1 MPLSPFF
8 QHGSPDEQRLIQS
21 LVDEHLSFHGLD
33 VYYIP
38 RKQIVTDDI
47 LGEVQSSK
55 FNDNYII
62 EAYLNNYEG
71 YAKGSDVMTKF
82 GINLQNEVTLTIS
95 RERFEDF
102 IAPFQFNSTNLNAP
116 RDGDI
121 DFGTRPKEGDLIWF
135 PLGERLFEIKHVEHE
150 SPFFQL
156 GKNYT
161 YELQC
166 ELFQLEDEIIDTNV
180 VGIDERLSE
189 EGYITT
195 VTLAGIGSTAK
206 ASVDTFA
213 LSGAL
218 QKITLN
224 DDGSGYTSVPAVTV
238 AASPAGVSTSLGAVV
253 AITTTKGQLAAID
266 YVAITNPGFAYVEPP
281 AIGFG
286 TPGVGAAATATLT
299 NSGIASIR
307 IQQPGSNYVS
317 PPIVTIQHP
326 QFVDTQYQF
335 TGVATAGTSQIVGLN
350 TMANIAIGHTIN
362 FFSGAGSVTL
372 IGGGI
377 VTSITGVGS
386 TSVVSLGSSFGGA
399 GTANPGTFVGTGVM
413 VGSKAGQVQA
423 TAVATLSGS
432 NMFRIYLTDA
442 GSGYEATPTVS
453 ISAPLSTGIGT
464 YRLNERVVGS
474 DSGTE
479 AYVKSWNSATREL
492 QVSINTGDFLS
503 GEYITGTASSA
514 RYQVFSYNDDLSDHA
529 AGEEYFMND
538 EFETAGDQLLD
549 FTESNPFGIV

>member
-1 MPLSPFF
+1 MPLNPFF
-8 QHGSPDEQRLIQS
+8 QHGSPDEQRLVQQ
-21 LVDEHLSFHGLD
+21 LVDEQIKMFGLD
-33 VYYIP
+33 CYYIP

-82 GINLQNEVTLTIS
+82 GINLQNEITLTIS

-102 IAPFQFNSTNLNAP
+102 IAPFQFNSTNLQGAL
-116 RDGDI
+116 DGDI

-161 YELQC
+161 YELEC
-166 ELFQLEDEIIDTNV
+166 ELYQLQDDLIDTNV
-180 VGIDERLSE
+180 AGIDERLSE

-195 VTLAGIGSTAK
+195 VNLAGIGSTAK

-213 LSGAL
+213 LNGAL

-224 DDGSGYTSVPAVTV
+224 DDGSGYTSAPLVSVSP
-238 AASPAGVSTSLGAVV
+238 SPAGVSTSLGAVV
-253 AITTTKGQLAAID
+253 AITTTKGTLSSVD

-281 AIGFG
+281 TIGFG
-286 TPGVGAAATATLT
+286 TPGVGAAATSTLT

-307 IQQPGSNYVS
+307 ITQPGSNYVS
-317 PPIVTIQHP
+317 PPIISIQHP
-326 QFVDTQYQF
+326 QYVDKQYEF
-335 TGVATAGTSQIVGLN
+335 TGIATAGMMEIVGIN

-362 FFSGAGSVTL
+362 FKNLGAVTL
-372 IGGGI
+372 SGGGI
-377 VTSITGVGS
+377 VTSIGANSVGIGTSIGGTGTV
-386 TSVVSLGSSFGGA
+386 T
-399 GTANPGTFVGTGVM
+399 TTFVGTGAM
-413 VGSKAGQVQA
+413 VGAKAGQIQA

-432 NMFRIYLTDA
+432 SMFRIYLTDA
-442 GSGYEATPTVS
+442 GAGYEATPSIS
-453 ISAPLSTGIGT
+453 ISAPLSVGLGT
-464 YRLNERVVGS
+464 YHINERVVGS
-474 DSGTE
+474 NSGTE
-479 AYVKSWNSATREL
+479 AYVKKWDAANRKLEI
-492 QVSINTGDFLS
+492 SINTGDFWP

-514 RYQVFSYNDDLSDHA
+514 RYQVFSWGDDLSSQA
-529 AGEEYFMND
+529 AGSEFFMND
-538 EFETAGDQLLD
+538 EFESAGDELLD
-549 FTESNPFGIV
+549 FTETNPFGII

>member
-1 MPLSPFF
+1 MPLNPFF
-8 QHGSPDEQRLIQS
+8 QHGSPDEQRLVQQ
-21 LVDEHLSFHGLD
+21 LVDEQIKMFGLD
-33 VYYIP
+33 CYYIP

-82 GINLQNEVTLTIS
+82 GINLQNEITLTIS

-102 IAPFQFNSTNLNAP
+102 IAPFQFNSTNLQGAL
-116 RDGDI
+116 DGDI

-161 YELQC
+161 YELEC
-166 ELFQLEDEIIDTNV
+166 ELYQLQDDLIDTNIA
-180 VGIDERLSE
+180 GIDERLSE

-195 VTLAGIGSTAK
+195 VNLAGIGSTAK

-213 LSGAL
+213 LNGAL

-224 DDGSGYTSVPAVTV
+224 DDGSGYTSAPLVSVSP
-238 AASPAGVSTSLGAVV
+238 SPAGVSTSLGAVV
-253 AITTTKGQLAAID
+253 AITTTKGTLSSVD

-281 AIGFG
+281 TIGFG
-286 TPGVGAAATATLT
+286 TPGVGAAATSTLT

-307 IQQPGSNYVS
+307 ITQPGSNYVS
-317 PPIVTIQHP
+317 PPIISIQHP
-326 QFVDTQYQF
+326 QYVDKQYEF
-335 TGVATAGTSQIVGLN
+335 TGIATAGMMEIVGIN

-362 FFSGAGSVTL
+362 FKSLGAVTL
-372 IGGGI
+372 SGGGI
-377 VTSITGVGS
+377 VTSIGANSVGIG
-386 TSVVSLGSSFGGA
+386 TSIG
-399 GTANPGTFVGTGVM
+399 GTGTVNTTFIGTGAM
-413 VGSKAGQVQA
+413 VGAKAGQVQA

-432 NMFRIYLTDA
+432 SMFRIYLTDA
-442 GSGYEATPTVS
+442 GSGYEATPTIS
-453 ISAPLSTGIGT
+453 ISSPLSTGIGT
-464 YRLNERVVGS
+464 YHLNERVVGS
-474 DSGTE
+474 DSGAE
-479 AYVKSWNSATREL
+479 AFVKSWDSVNRKLE
-492 QVSINTGDFLS
+492 VSINTGDFRS

-514 RYQVFSYNDDLSDHA
+514 RYQVFSYSDDLSTQA
-529 AGEEYFMND
+529 AGDEFFMND
-538 EFETAGDQLLD
+538 EFETEADQLLD
-549 FTESNPFGIV
+549 FTESNPFGDI

>member
-1 MPLSPFF
+1 MPVSPFF
-8 QHGSPDEQRLIQS
+8 QHGSPDEQRLVQS
-21 LVDEHLSFHGLD
+21 LVDEHLSIHGID
-33 VYYIP
+33 CYYIP

-55 FNDNYII
+55 FNDNYLM

-82 GINLQNEVTLTIS
+82 GINLQNEITLTIS

-102 IAPFQFNSTNLNAP
+102 IAPFQFNSTNLQGP
-116 RDGDI
+116 RDGDL

-150 SPFFQL
+150 MPFFQL

-180 VGIDERLSE
+180 AGIDERMSE

-224 DDGSGYTSVPAVTV
+224 DDGSGYTTVPNITV
-238 AASPAGVSTSLGAVV
+238 EASPAGVSTSLGQVV
-253 AITTTKGQLAAID
+253 GFTTVKGQLAAID

-286 TPGVGAAATATLT
+286 TPGVGAAATSTLT

-307 IQQPGSNYVS
+307 ITQPGFNYVS
-317 PPIVTIQHP
+317 PPIVSIQHP
-326 QFVDTQYQF
+326 QYVDKQYQF

-350 TMANIAIGHTIN
+350 TLANIAIGHTIN
-362 FFSGAGSVTL
+362 FFSGAGTVTL

-386 TSVVSLGSSFGGA
+386 TSVVSLGSSFGGT
-399 GTANPGTFVGTGVM
+399 GTSSPGTFVGTGAM
-413 VGSKAGQVQA
+413 VGAKAGQTQA
-423 TAVATLSGS
+423 TAVATLS
-432 NMFRIYLTDA
+432 NDAMFRIYLTDA
-442 GSGYEATPTVS
+442 GTGYEATPTVS

-464 YRLNERVVGS
+464 YHLNERVVGS
-474 DSGTE
+474 TSGAE
-479 AYVKSWNSATREL
+479 AYVKSWNATTRQLE
-492 QVSINTGDFLS
+492 VSINTGDFYS

-514 RYQVFSYNDDLSDHA
+514 RYQVFSYNDDLSSQAQGD
-529 AGEEYFMND
+529 EFFMND
-538 EFETAGDQLLD
+538 EFETQADALLD

>member
-1 MPLSPFF
+1 MPVSPFF
-8 QHGSPDEQRLIQS
+8 QHGSPDEQRLVQS
-21 LVDEHLSFHGLD
+21 LVDEHLSIHGID

-55 FNDNYII
+55 FNDNYIL

-82 GINLQNEVTLTIS
+82 GINLENEITLTIS

-102 IAPFQFNSTNLNAP
+102 IAPFQFNSTNLQGA

-135 PLGERLFEIKHVEHE
+135 PLGERLFEIKHIEFE

-166 ELFQLEDEIIDTNV
+166 ELFQLQDEIIDTNV
-180 VGIDERLSE
+180 VGIDERLQE

-195 VTLAGIGSTAK
+195 INLAGIGSTAK

-213 LSGAL
+213 LAGAL

-224 DDGSGYTSVPAVTV
+224 DDGSGYTSVPNITV
-238 AASPAGVSTSLGAVV
+238 APSPAGVSTSLGQVV
-253 AITTTKGQLAAID
+253 GFTTVKGNLAAID

-286 TPGVGAAATATLT
+286 TPGVGAAATSTLT

-307 IQQPGSNYVS
+307 ITQPGSNYVS

-326 QFVDTQYQF
+326 QYVDKQYEF
-335 TGVATAGTSQIVGLN
+335 TGIATAGMMEIVGIN

-362 FFSGAGSVTL
+362 FKDLGAVTL
-372 IGGGI
+372 SGGGI
-377 VTSITGVGS
+377 VTSI
-386 TSVVSLGSSFGGA
+386 GSSSIGI
-399 GTANPGTFVGTGVM
+399 GTSIGGTGTVNTTFIGTGAM
-413 VGSKAGQVQA
+413 VGAKPGQIQA
-423 TAVATLSGS
+423 TAVATLEGS
-432 NMFRIYLTDA
+432 SMFRIYLTDA
-442 GSGYEATPTVS
+442 GVGYEATPTIS
-453 ISAPLSTGIGT
+453 ISAPLAVGLGT
-464 YRLNERVVGS
+464 YHLNERVVGS
-474 DSGTE
+474 DSGAE
-479 AYVKSWNSATREL
+479 AFVKKWDAANRKLE
-492 QVSINTGDFLS
+492 VSINTGDFRA
-503 GEYITGTASSA
+503 GEFITGTASSA
-514 RYQVFSYNDDLSDHA
+514 RYQIFSWGDDLSSQA
-529 AGEEYFMND
+529 AGSEYFMND
-538 EFETAGDQLLD
+538 EFETAADELLD
-549 FTESNPFGIV
+549 FTETNPFGIL

>member
-1 MPLSPFF
+1 MPVSPFF
-8 QHGSPDEQRLIQS
+8 QHGSPDEQRLVQS
-21 LVDEHLSFHGLD
+21 LVDEHLSIHGID

-55 FNDNYII
+55 FNDNYLM

-82 GINLQNEVTLTIS
+82 GINLQNEITLTIS
-95 RERFEDF
+95 RERYEDF
-102 IAPFQFNSTNLNAP
+102 IAPFQFNSTNLQGP
-116 RDGDI
+116 LDGDL

-150 SPFFQL
+150 MPFFQL

-166 ELFQLEDEIIDTNV
+166 ELFQLEDEIIDTNIAA
-180 VGIDERLSE
+180 IDSRLSE

-213 LSGAL
+213 LVGAM
-218 QKITLN
+218 QKVTLN
-224 DDGSGYTSVPAVTV
+224 DDGSGYTSVPAMTV
-238 AASPAGVSTSLGAVV
+238 EASPAGVSTSLGAVV
-253 AITTTKGQLAAID
+253 AITTTKGNLAAID
-266 YVAITNPGFAYVEPP
+266 YVAITNPGFAYTEPP

-286 TPGVGAAATATLT
+286 TPGVGAAATSTLT

-307 IQQPGSNYVS
+307 IQQPGNNYVS
-317 PPIVTIQHP
+317 PPIITIQHP
-326 QFVDTQYQF
+326 QYVDKQYEF
-335 TGVATAGTSQIVGLN
+335 TGIATAGQMEIVGIN

-362 FFSGAGSVTL
+362 FKSLGAVTL
-372 IGGGI
+372 AGGGI
-377 VTSITGVGS
+377 VTSIGTSSVGIG
-386 TSVVSLGSSFGGA
+386 TSIG
-399 GTANPGTFVGTGVM
+399 GTGTVNTTFIGTGAM
-413 VGSKAGQVQA
+413 VGAKAGQVQA
-423 TAVATLSGS
+423 TAVATLDGS
-432 NMFRIYLTDA
+432 SMFRIYLTDA
-442 GSGYEATPTVS
+442 GVGYEATPTVS
-453 ISAPLSTGIGT
+453 ISAPLSVGLGT
-464 YRLNERVVGS
+464 YHINERVVGS

-479 AYVKSWNSATREL
+479 AYVKSWNATTRQLE
-492 QVSINTGDFLS
+492 VSINTGDFRS

-514 RYQVFSYNDDLSDHA
+514 RYQVFSYNDDLSDQA

-538 EFETAGDQLLD
+538 EFEAAGDQLLD

>member
-1 MPLSPFF
+1 MPLNPFF
-8 QHGSPDEQRLIQS
+8 QHGSPDEQRLVQQ
-21 LVDEHLSFHGLD
+21 LVDEQIGMFGLD
-33 VYYIP
+33 CYYIP

-82 GINLQNEVTLTIS
+82 GINLQNEITLTIS

-102 IAPFQFNSTNLNAP
+102 IAPFQFNSTNLQGAL
-116 RDGDI
+116 DGDI
-121 DFGTRPKEGDLIWF
+121 DFGTRPKEGDLIFF
-135 PLGERLFEIKHVEHE
+135 PLGERLFEIKQVEHE

-166 ELFQLEDEIIDTNV
+166 ELFQLQDEIIDTNV
-180 VGIDERLSE
+180 AAIDTRLSE

-195 VTLAGIGSTAK
+195 VSLAGIGSTAK

-213 LSGAL
+213 LNGSI

-224 DDGSGYTSVPAVTV
+224 DDGSGYTTPPSVIVQ
-238 AASPAGVSTSLGAVV
+238 ASPAGVSTSLGQCV
-253 AITTTKGQLAAID
+253 AITTSKGNLNSID
-266 YVAITNPGFAYVEPP
+266 FVALTNPGFAYVEPP
-281 AIGFG
+281 IIGFG
-286 TPGVGAAATATLT
+286 TPGVGAAATSTLT
-299 NSGIASIR
+299 NSGISSIR
-307 IQQPGSNYVS
+307 ITQPGVNYVT
-317 PPIVTIQHP
+317 PPIITIQHP
-326 QFVDTQYQF
+326 QFVDKQYEF
-335 TGVATAGTSQIVGLN
+335 TGVATAGTMQISGIN

-362 FFSGAGSVTL
+362 FKSLGAVTL
-372 IGGGI
+372 SGGGI
-377 VTSITGVGS
+377 VTSIGTNSIGIG
-386 TSVVSLGSSFGGA
+386 TSIG
-399 GTANPGTFVGTGVM
+399 GTGTVNTTFIGTGAM
-413 VGSKAGQVQA
+413 VGAKAGQIQA

-432 NMFRIYLTDA
+432 SMFRIYLTDA
-442 GSGYEATPTVS
+442 GSGYENTPTIS

-464 YRLNERVVGS
+464 YHLNERVVGS

-479 AYVKSWNSATREL
+479 AYVKSWDSVNRKLE
-492 QVSINTGDFLS
+492 VSINTGDFRS

-514 RYQVFSYNDDLSDHA
+514 RYQVFSYSDDLSTQASGD
-529 AGEEYFMND
+529 EFFMND
-538 EFETAGDQLLD
+538 EFEAAADELLD
-549 FTESNPFGIV
+549 FTEKNPFGDV

>member
-1 MPLSPFF
+1 MPVSPFF
-8 QHGSPDEQRLIQS
+8 QHGSPDEQRLVQS
-21 LVDEHLSFHGLD
+21 LVDEHLSIHGID

-55 FNDNYII
+55 FNDNYLM

-82 GINLQNEVTLTIS
+82 GINLQNEITLTIS

-102 IAPFQFNSTNLNAP
+102 IAPFQFNSTNLTGP

-135 PLGERLFEIKHVEHE
+135 PLGERLFEIKQVEHE

-166 ELFQLEDEIIDTNV
+166 ELYQLQDDIIDTNV
-180 VGIDERLSE
+180 VGIDERMSE

-224 DDGSGYTSVPAVTV
+224 DDGSGYTSVPNITV
-238 AASPAGVSTSLGAVV
+238 EASPAGVSTSLGQVV
-253 AITTTKGQLAAID
+253 GFTTTKGQLAAID

-326 QFVDTQYQF
+326 QYVDKQYEF
-335 TGVATAGTSQIVGLN
+335 TGIATAGMMEIVGIN

-362 FFSGAGSVTL
+362 FKNLGAVTL
-372 IGGGI
+372 SGGGI
-377 VTSITGVGS
+377 VTSI
-386 TSVVSLGSSFGGA
+386 GSSSVGIGTSIGGT
-399 GTANPGTFVGTGVM
+399 GTVNTTFVGTGAM
-413 VGSKAGQVQA
+413 VGAKAGQVQA
-423 TAVATLSGS
+423 TAVATLDGS
-432 NMFRIYLTDA
+432 SMFRIYLTDA
-442 GSGYEATPTVS
+442 GTGYEATPTVS
-453 ISAPLSTGIGT
+453 ISAPLSVGLGT
-464 YRLNERVVGS
+464 YHLNERVVGS
-474 DSGTE
+474 DSGAE
-479 AYVKSWNSATREL
+479 AYVKSWNATTRQLE
-492 QVSINTGDFLS
+492 VSINTGDFRA

-514 RYQVFSYNDDLSDHA
+514 RYQVFSYSDDLSDQA
-529 AGEEYFMND
+529 AGDEFFMND
-538 EFETAGDQLLD
+538 EFETEADALLD
-549 FTESNPFGIV
+549 FTESNPFGII

>member
-8 QHGSPDEQRLIQS
+8 QHGSPDEQRLVQS
-21 LVDEHLSFHGLD
+21 LVDEMLSIHGID

-55 FNDNYII
+55 FNDNYIM

-82 GINLQNEVTLTIS
+82 GINLQNEITLTIS

-102 IAPFQFNSTNLNAP
+102 IAPFQFNSTNLVGA

-135 PLGERLFEIKHVEHE
+135 PLGERLFEIKQVEHE
-150 SPFFQL
+150 QPFFQL

-166 ELFQLEDEIIDTNV
+166 ELFQLQDEIIDTNV
-180 VGIDERLSE
+180 AGIDERLSE

-195 VTLAGIGSTAK
+195 VSLAGIGSTAQ

-224 DDGSGYTSVPAVTV
+224 DDGSGYTTVPNITV
-238 AASPAGVSTSLGAVV
+238 SPSPAGVSTSLGQVV
-253 AITTTKGQLAAID
+253 GFTTTSGNLASID

-281 AIGFG
+281 TIGFG
-286 TPGVGAAATATLT
+286 TPGVGAAATSSLT
-299 NSGIASIR
+299 NSGICSIR

-326 QFVDTQYQF
+326 QYVDKQYQF
-335 TGVATAGTSQIVGLN
+335 TGIATAGYSEIVGIN
-350 TMANIAIGHTIN
+350 TMTNIAIGHTIN
-362 FFSGAGSVTL
+362 FVSGAGQVTL

-377 VTSITGVGS
+377 VTSIGNNSIGI
-386 TSVVSLGSSFGGA
+386 GASFGGS
-399 GTANPGTFVGTGVM
+399 GTANPGTFVGTGAM
-413 VGSKAGQVQA
+413 VGAKAGQVQA

-432 NMFRIYLTDA
+432 SMFRIYLTDA
-442 GSGYEATPTVS
+442 GEGYEATPTVS

-464 YRLNERVVGS
+464 YHINERVVGS
-474 DSGTE
+474 TSGAE
-479 AYVKSWNSATREL
+479 AFVKSWNATTRQLE
-492 QVSINTGDFLS
+492 VSINTGDFYS

-514 RYQVFSYNDDLSDHA
+514 RYQVFSYNDDLSSQA
-529 AGEEYFMND
+529 AGDEYFMND
-538 EFETAGDQLLD
+538 EFETEADQLLD
-549 FTESNPFGIV
+549 FTESNPFGDV

>member
-1 MPLSPFF
+1 MPLNPFF
-8 QHGSPDEQRLIQS
+8 QHGSPDEQRLVQQ
-21 LVDEHLSFHGLD
+21 LVDEQIGMFGLD
-33 VYYIP
+33 CYYIP

-82 GINLQNEVTLTIS
+82 GINLQNEITLTIS

-102 IAPFQFNSTNLNAP
+102 IAPFQFNSTNLQGP
-116 RDGDI
+116 LDGDI
-121 DFGTRPKEGDLIWF
+121 DFGTRPKEGDLIFF
-135 PLGERLFEIKHVEHE
+135 PLGERLFEIKQVEHE

-166 ELFQLEDEIIDTNV
+166 ELFQLQDEIIDTNV
-180 VGIDERLSE
+180 AAIDTRLSE

-195 VTLAGIGSTAK
+195 VSLAGIGSTAK

-213 LSGAL
+213 LNGSI

-224 DDGSGYTSVPAVTV
+224 DDGSGYTTPPSVIVQ
-238 AASPAGVSTSLGAVV
+238 ASPAGVSTSLGQCV
-253 AITTTKGQLAAID
+253 AITTSKGNLNAID
-266 YVAITNPGFAYVEPP
+266 FVALTNPGFAYVEPP
-281 AIGFG
+281 IIGFG
-286 TPGVGAAATATLT
+286 TPGVGAAATSTLT
-299 NSGIASIR
+299 NSGISSIR
-307 IQQPGSNYVS
+307 ITQPGVNYVS
-317 PPIVTIQHP
+317 PPIITIQHP
-326 QFVDTQYQF
+326 QFVDKQYEF
-335 TGVATAGTSQIVGLN
+335 TGVATAGTMQISGIN

-362 FFSGAGSVTL
+362 FKSLGAVTL
-372 IGGGI
+372 SGGGI
-377 VTSITGVGS
+377 VTSIGTNSVGIG
-386 TSVVSLGSSFGGA
+386 TSIA
-399 GTANPGTFVGTGVM
+399 GTGTVNTTFIGTGAM
-413 VGSKAGQVQA
+413 VGAKAGQIQA

-442 GSGYEATPTVS
+442 GVGYENTPTIS

-464 YRLNERVVGS
+464 YHLNERVVGS

-479 AYVKSWNSATREL
+479 AYVKSWDSVNRKLE
-492 QVSINTGDFLS
+492 VSINTGDFRS

-514 RYQVFSYNDDLSDHA
+514 RYQVFSYSDDLSTQASGD
-529 AGEEYFMND
+529 EFFMND
-538 EFETAGDQLLD
+538 EFEAAADELLD
-549 FTESNPFGIV
+549 FTEKNPFGDV

>member
-1 MPLSPFF
+1 MPVSPFF
-8 QHGSPDEQRLIQS
+8 QHGSPDEQRLVQS
-21 LVDEHLSFHGLD
+21 LVDEHLSIHGID

-55 FNDNYII
+55 FNDNYLM

-82 GINLQNEVTLTIS
+82 GINLQNEITLTIS
-95 RERFEDF
+95 RERYEDF
-102 IAPFQFNSTNLNAP
+102 IAPFQFNSTNLQGP
-116 RDGDI
+116 LDGDL

-150 SPFFQL
+150 MPFFQL

-166 ELFQLEDEIIDTNV
+166 ELFQLEDEIIDTNIAA
-180 VGIDERLSE
+180 IDSRLSE

-213 LSGAL
+213 LAGAM
-218 QKITLN
+218 QKVTLN
-224 DDGSGYTSVPAVTV
+224 DDGSGYTSVPAMTV
-238 AASPAGVSTSLGAVV
+238 EASPAGVSTSLGAVV
-253 AITTTKGQLAAID
+253 AITTTKGNLAAID
-266 YVAITNPGFAYVEPP
+266 YVAITNPGFAYTEPP

-286 TPGVGAAATATLT
+286 TPGVGAAATSTLT

-307 IQQPGSNYVS
+307 IQQPGNNYVS
-317 PPIVTIQHP
+317 PPIITIQHP
-326 QFVDTQYQF
+326 QYVDKQYEF
-335 TGVATAGTSQIVGLN
+335 TGIATAGQMEIVGIN

-362 FFSGAGSVTL
+362 FKSLGAVTL
-372 IGGGI
+372 AGGGI
-377 VTSITGVGS
+377 VTSIGTSSVGIG
-386 TSVVSLGSSFGGA
+386 TSIG
-399 GTANPGTFVGTGVM
+399 GTGTVNTTFIGTGAM
-413 VGSKAGQVQA
+413 VGAKAGQVQA
-423 TAVATLSGS
+423 TAVATLDGS
-432 NMFRIYLTDA
+432 SMFRIYLTDA
-442 GSGYEATPTVS
+442 GVGYEATPTVS
-453 ISAPLSTGIGT
+453 ISAPLSVGLGT
-464 YRLNERVVGS
+464 YHINERVVGS

-479 AYVKSWNSATREL
+479 AYVKSWNATTRQLE
-492 QVSINTGDFLS
+492 VSINTGDFRS

-514 RYQVFSYNDDLSDHA
+514 RYQVFSYNDDLSDQA

-538 EFETAGDQLLD
+538 EFEAAGDQLLD

>member
-1 MPLSPFF
+1 MPVSPFF
-8 QHGSPDEQRLIQS
+8 QHGSPDEQRLVQS
-21 LVDEHLSFHGLD
+21 LVDELLSMHGID

-55 FNDNYII
+55 FNDNYLM

-82 GINLQNEVTLTIS
+82 GINLQNEITLTIS
-95 RERFEDF
+95 RERYEDF
-102 IAPFQFNSTNLNAP
+102 IAPFQFNSTNLTGP

-150 SPFFQL
+150 QPFFQL

-166 ELFQLEDEIIDTNV
+166 ELYQLQDDIIDTNV
-180 VGIDERLSE
+180 AGIDERMSE

-224 DDGSGYTSVPAVTV
+224 DDGSGYTSVPNISVE
-238 AASPAGVSTSLGAVV
+238 ASPAGVSTSLGQVV
-253 AITTTKGQLAAID
+253 GFTTIKGQLAAID

-307 IQQPGSNYVS
+307 ITQPGNNYVS

-326 QFVDTQYQF
+326 QYVDKQYEF
-335 TGVATAGTSQIVGLN
+335 TGIATAGMMEIVGIN
-350 TMANIAIGHTIN
+350 TMVNIAIGHTIN
-362 FFSGAGSVTL
+362 FKNLGAVTL
-372 IGGGI
+372 SGGGI
-377 VTSITGVGS
+377 VTSIGANSVGIGTSIGGTGTV
-386 TSVVSLGSSFGGA
+386 T
-399 GTANPGTFVGTGVM
+399 TTFVGTGAM
-413 VGSKAGQVQA
+413 VGAKAGQTQA

-442 GSGYEATPTVS
+442 GTGYEATPTVS
-453 ISAPLSTGIGT
+453 ISAPLSVGLGT
-464 YRLNERVVGS
+464 YHLNERVVGS
-474 DSGTE
+474 DSGAE
-479 AYVKSWNSATREL
+479 AYVKSWNATTRQLE
-492 QVSINTGDFLS
+492 VSINTGDFRA

-514 RYQVFSYNDDLSDHA
+514 RYQVFSYSDDLSDQA
-529 AGEEYFMND
+529 AGDEFFMND
-538 EFETAGDQLLD
+538 EFETEADALLD
-549 FTESNPFGIV
+549 FTESNPFGII

>member
-1 MPLSPFF
+1 MPLNPFF
-8 QHGSPDEQRLIQS
+8 QHGSPDEQRLVQQ
-21 LVDEHLSFHGLD
+21 LVDEQIKMFGLD
-33 VYYIP
+33 CYYIP
-38 RKQIVTDDI
+38 RKQIATDDI

-82 GINLQNEVTLTIS
+82 GINLQNEITLTIS

-102 IAPFQFNSTNLNAP
+102 IAPFQFNSTNLQGAL
-116 RDGDI
+116 DGDI

-161 YELQC
+161 YELEC
-166 ELFQLEDEIIDTNV
+166 ELYQLQDDIIDTNV
-180 VGIDERLSE
+180 AGIDERLSE

-195 VTLAGIGSTAK
+195 VNLAGIGSTAK

-213 LSGAL
+213 LNGAL

-224 DDGSGYTSVPAVTV
+224 DDGSGYTSAPLVSVSP
-238 AASPAGVSTSLGAVV
+238 SPAGVSTSLGAVV
-253 AITTTKGQLAAID
+253 AITTTKGTLASVD

-281 AIGFG
+281 TIGFG
-286 TPGVGAAATATLT
+286 TPGVGAAATSTLT

-307 IQQPGSNYVS
+307 ITQPGYNYVS
-317 PPIVTIQHP
+317 PPIITIQHP
-326 QFVDTQYQF
+326 QYVDKQYEF
-335 TGVATAGTSQIVGLN
+335 TGIATAGMMEIVGIN

-362 FFSGAGSVTL
+362 FKSLGAVTL
-372 IGGGI
+372 SGGGI
-377 VTSITGVGS
+377 VTSI
-386 TSVVSLGSSFGGA
+386 GSSSIGI
-399 GTANPGTFVGTGVM
+399 GTSIGGTGTVNTTFIGTGAM
-413 VGSKAGQVQA
+413 VGAKAGQIQA

-442 GSGYEATPTVS
+442 GAGYEATPSIS
-453 ISAPLSTGIGT
+453 ISAPLSVGLGT
-464 YRLNERVVGS
+464 YHINERVVGS
-474 DSGTE
+474 NSGTE
-479 AYVKSWNSATREL
+479 AYVKKWDAANRKLEI
-492 QVSINTGDFLS
+492 SINTGDFWP

-514 RYQVFSYNDDLSDHA
+514 RYQVFSWGDDLSSQA
-529 AGEEYFMND
+529 AGSEFFMND
-538 EFETAGDQLLD
+538 EFESAGDELLD
-549 FTESNPFGIV
+549 FTETNPFGII

>member
-1 MPLSPFF
+1 MPVSPFF
-8 QHGSPDEQRLIQS
+8 QHGSPDEQRLVQS
-21 LVDEHLSFHGLD
+21 LVDEHLSIHGID

-38 RKQIVTDDI
+38 RKQIVTDDV

-55 FNDNYII
+55 FNDNYLI

-71 YAKGSDVMTKF
+71 YAKGSDVMSKF
-82 GINLQNEVTLTIS
+82 GINLQNEITLTIS
-95 RERFEDF
+95 RERYEDF
-102 IAPFQFNSTNLNAP
+102 IAPFQFNSTNLSGA

-135 PLGERLFEIKHVEHE
+135 PLGERLFEIKQVEHE

-166 ELFQLEDEIIDTNV
+166 ELYQIQDDIIDTNV
-180 VGIDERLSE
+180 AGIDERLSE

-195 VTLAGIGSTAK
+195 VSLAGIGSTAQ

-224 DDGSGYTSVPAVTV
+224 DDGSGYTSVPSISVSP
-238 AASPAGVSTSLGAVV
+238 SPAGVSTSLGQVV
-253 AITTTKGQLAAID
+253 GFTTTKGNLASID

-281 AIGFG
+281 TIGFG
-286 TPGVGAAATATLT
+286 TPGVGAAATSTLT

-307 IQQPGSNYVS
+307 ITQPGYNYVS

-326 QFVDTQYQF
+326 QYVDKQYQF
-335 TGVATAGTSQIVGLN
+335 TGIATAGYSEIVGIN
-350 TMANIAIGHTIN
+350 TMTNIAIGHTIN
-362 FFSGAGSVTL
+362 FVSGAGQVTL
-372 IGGGI
+372 IGGAKVISIGTSSVGI
-377 VTSITGVGS
+377 GT
-386 TSVVSLGSSFGGA
+386 SFGGS
-399 GTANPGTFVGTGVM
+399 GTANPGTFTGEGVM
-413 VGSKAGQVQA
+413 VGAKAGQTQA
-423 TAVATLSGS
+423 TAVATLSASG
-432 NMFRIYLTDA
+432 MYRIYLTDA
-442 GSGYEATPTVS
+442 GTGYEATPKVS

-464 YRLNERVVGS
+464 YHINERVVGS

-479 AYVKSWNSATREL
+479 AYVKSWNATTRSLE
-492 QVSINTGDFLS
+492 VSINTGDFRS

-514 RYQVFSYNDDLSDHA
+514 RYQVFSYSDDLSTHA
-529 AGEEYFMND
+529 QGDEFFMND
-538 EFETAGDQLLD
+538 EFETEADQLLD

>member
-1 MPLSPFF
+1 MPLNPFF
-8 QHGSPDEQRLIQS
+8 QHGSPDEQRLVQQ
-21 LVDEHLSFHGLD
+21 LVDEQIGMFGLD
-33 VYYIP
+33 CYYIP

-82 GINLQNEVTLTIS
+82 GINLQNEITLTIS

-102 IAPFQFNSTNLNAP
+102 IAPFQFNSTNLQGP
-116 RDGDI
+116 LDGDI
-121 DFGTRPKEGDLIWF
+121 DFGTRPKEGDLIFF
-135 PLGERLFEIKHVEHE
+135 PLGERLFEIKQVEHE

-166 ELFQLEDEIIDTNV
+166 ELFQLQDEIIDTNV
-180 VGIDERLSE
+180 AAIDTRLSE

-195 VTLAGIGSTAK
+195 VSLAGIGSTAK

-213 LSGAL
+213 LNGSI

-224 DDGSGYTSVPAVTV
+224 DDGSGYTTPPSVIVQ
-238 AASPAGVSTSLGAVV
+238 ASPAGVSTSLGQCV
-253 AITTTKGQLAAID
+253 AITTSKGNLNAID
-266 YVAITNPGFAYVEPP
+266 FVALTNPGFAYVEPP
-281 AIGFG
+281 IIGFG
-286 TPGVGAAATATLT
+286 TPGVGAAATSTLT
-299 NSGIASIR
+299 NSGISSIR
-307 IQQPGSNYVS
+307 ITQPGVNYVS
-317 PPIVTIQHP
+317 PPIITIQHP
-326 QFVDTQYQF
+326 QFVDKQYEF
-335 TGVATAGTSQIVGLN
+335 TGVATAGTMQISGIN

-362 FFSGAGSVTL
+362 FKSLGAVTL
-372 IGGGI
+372 SGGGI
-377 VTSITGVGS
+377 VTSIGTNSVGIG
-386 TSVVSLGSSFGGA
+386 TSIA
-399 GTANPGTFVGTGVM
+399 GTGTVNTTFIGTGAM
-413 VGSKAGQVQA
+413 VGAKAGQIQA

-442 GSGYEATPTVS
+442 GVGYENTPTIS

-464 YRLNERVVGS
+464 YHLNERVVGS

-479 AYVKSWNSATREL
+479 AYVKSWDSVNRKLE
-492 QVSINTGDFLS
+492 VSINTGDFRS

-514 RYQVFSYNDDLSDHA
+514 RYQVFSYSDDLSTQASGD
-529 AGEEYFMND
+529 EFFMND
-538 EFETAGDQLLD
+538 EFESAADELLD
-549 FTESNPFGIV
+549 FTEKNPFGDV

>member
-21 LVDEHLSFHGLD
+21 LVDEQIGMFGLD
-33 VYYIP
+33 CYYIP

-71 YAKGSDVMTKF
+71 YAKGSDIMTKF
-82 GINLQNEVTLTIS
+82 GINLQNEITLTIS

-102 IAPFQFNSTNLNAP
+102 IAPFQFNSTNLNAA

-135 PLGERLFEIKHVEHE
+135 PLGERLFEIKQVEHE
-150 SPFFQL
+150 QPFFQL

-166 ELFQLEDEIIDTNV
+166 ELFQLQDEIIDTNV

-195 VTLAGIGSTAK
+195 VSLAGIGSTAQ

-218 QKITLN
+218 RKITLN
-224 DDGSGYTSVPAVTV
+224 DDGSGYTTVPSVSVSP
-238 AASPAGVSTSLGAVV
+238 SPAGVSTSLGQVV
-253 AITTTKGQLAAID
+253 GFTTTSGNLASID

-281 AIGFG
+281 TIGFG
-286 TPGVGAAATATLT
+286 TPGVGAAATSTLT

-307 IQQPGSNYVS
+307 ITQPGFNYVA

-326 QFVDTQYQF
+326 QYVDKQYQF
-335 TGVATAGTSQIVGLN
+335 TGIATAGMMEIVGIN

-362 FFSGAGSVTL
+362 FKTFGAVTL
-372 IGGGI
+372 IGGAK
-377 VTSITGVGS
+377 VTSIGTSSVGIG
-386 TSVVSLGSSFGGA
+386 TSLGGT
-399 GTANPGTFVGTGVM
+399 GTASGVTFVGTGAM
-413 VGSKAGQVQA
+413 VGAKAGQVQA
-423 TAVATLSGS
+423 TAVATLSS
-432 NMFRIYLTDA
+432 DAMFRIYLTDA
-442 GSGYEATPTVS
+442 GVGYEATPTVS
-453 ISAPLSTGIGT
+453 ISAPLSVGLGT
-464 YRLNERVVGS
+464 YHLNERVVGS
-474 DSGTE
+474 LSGVE
-479 AYVKSWNSATREL
+479 AYVKKWDAANRKLE
-492 QVSINTGDFLS
+492 VSINTGEFYS

-514 RYQVFSYNDDLSDHA
+514 RYQVFSYSDDISTEAVGD
-529 AGEEYFMND
+529 EFFMND
-538 EFETAGDQLLD
+538 EFETAGDALLD
-549 FTESNPFGIV
+549 FTENNPFGIV

>member
-1 MPLSPFF
+1 MTPVSPFF
-8 QHGSPDEQRLIQS
+8 QHGSPDEQRLVQS
-21 LVDEHLSFHGLD
+21 LVDEHLQMFGMD

-38 RKQIVTDDI
+38 RKQIVTDDV

-55 FNDNYII
+55 FNDNYLI

-82 GINLQNEVTLTIS
+82 GINLQNEITLTIS
-95 RERFEDF
+95 RERYEDF
-102 IAPFQFNSTNLNAP
+102 IAPFQFNSTSLTAA

-135 PLGERLFEIKHVEHE
+135 PYGERLFEIKHVEHE

-166 ELFQLEDEIIDTNV
+166 ELYQIQDDIIDTNV
-180 VGIDERLSE
+180 AGIDERLSE
-189 EGYITT
+189 EGFITT

-213 LSGAL
+213 LSGAMRMV
-218 QKITLN
+218 TLN
-224 DDGSGYTSVPAVTV
+224 DDGSGYTSAPNVIVE
-238 AASPAGVSTSLGAVV
+238 ASPAGVSTSLGAVV
-253 AITTTKGQLAAID
+253 AITTTKGNLAAID

-281 AIGFG
+281 TIGFG
-286 TPGVGAAATATLT
+286 TPGVGAAATSSLT
-299 NSGIASIR
+299 NSGICSIR

-326 QFVDTQYQF
+326 QYVDKQYQF
-335 TGVATAGTSQIVGLN
+335 TGIATAGYSEIVGIN
-350 TMANIAIGHTIN
+350 TMTNIAIGHTIN
-362 FFSGAGSVTL
+362 FVSGAGQVTL

-377 VTSITGVGS
+377 VTSIGNNSIGI
-386 TSVVSLGSSFGGA
+386 GASFGGS
-399 GTANPGTFVGTGVM
+399 GTANPGTFVGTGAM
-413 VGSKAGQVQA
+413 VGAKAGQVQA

-432 NMFRIYLTDA
+432 SMFRIYLTDA
-442 GSGYEATPTVS
+442 GEGYEATPTVS

-464 YRLNERVVGS
+464 YHINERVVGS
-474 DSGTE
+474 TSGAE
-479 AYVKSWNSATREL
+479 AFVKSWNATTRQLE
-492 QVSINTGDFLS
+492 VSINTGDFYS

-514 RYQVFSYNDDLSDHA
+514 RYQVFSYNDDLSSQA
-529 AGEEYFMND
+529 AGDEYFMND
-538 EFETAGDQLLD
+538 EFETEADKLLD
-549 FTESNPFGIV
+549 FTESNPFGDV

>member
-1 MPLSPFF
+1 MPVSPFF
-8 QHGSPDEQRLIQS
+8 QHGSPDEQRLVQS
-21 LVDEHLSFHGLD
+21 LVDEHLSIHGID

-55 FNDNYII
+55 FNDNYMM

-71 YAKGSDVMTKF
+71 YAKGSDVMSKF
-82 GINLQNEVTLTIS
+82 GINLQNEITLTIS
-95 RERFEDF
+95 RERYEDF
-102 IAPFQFNSTNLNAP
+102 IAPFQFNSTNLSGA

-135 PLGERLFEIKHVEHE
+135 PLGERLFEIKQVEHE

-166 ELFQLEDEIIDTNV
+166 ELYQIQDDIIDTNV
-180 VGIDERLSE
+180 AGIDERLSE

-195 VTLAGIGSTAK
+195 VNLAGIGSTAK

-213 LSGAL
+213 LAGAMRL
-218 QKITLN
+218 VTLN
-224 DDGSGYTSVPAVTV
+224 DDGSGYTSPPTV
-238 AASPAGVSTSLGAVV
+238 NVQASPAGVSTSLGAVV

-281 AIGFG
+281 TIGFG
-286 TPGVGAAATATLT
+286 TPGVGAAATSSLT
-299 NSGIASIR
+299 NSGICSIR

-326 QFVDTQYQF
+326 QYVDKQYQF
-335 TGVATAGTSQIVGLN
+335 TGIATAGYSEIVGIN
-350 TMANIAIGHTIN
+350 TMTNIAIGHTIN
-362 FFSGAGSVTL
+362 FVSGAGQVTL

-377 VTSITGVGS
+377 VTSIGNNSIGI
-386 TSVVSLGSSFGGA
+386 GASFGGS
-399 GTANPGTFVGTGVM
+399 GTANPGTFVGTGAM
-413 VGSKAGQVQA
+413 VGAKAGQVQA

-432 NMFRIYLTDA
+432 SMFRIYLTDA
-442 GSGYEATPTVS
+442 GEGYEATPTVS

-464 YRLNERVVGS
+464 YHINERVVGS
-474 DSGTE
+474 TSGAE
-479 AYVKSWNSATREL
+479 AFVKSWNATTRQLE
-492 QVSINTGDFLS
+492 VSINTGDFYS

-514 RYQVFSYNDDLSDHA
+514 RYQVFSYNDDLSSQA
-529 AGEEYFMND
+529 AGDEYFMND
-538 EFETAGDQLLD
+538 EFETEADQLLD
-549 FTESNPFGIV
+549 FTESNPFGDV

>member
-1 MPLSPFF
+1 MPVSPFF
-8 QHGSPDEQRLIQS
+8 QHGSPDEQRLVQS
-21 LVDEHLSFHGLD
+21 LVDEHLSIHGID

-55 FNDNYII
+55 FNDNYLM

-82 GINLQNEVTLTIS
+82 GINLQNEITLTIS

-102 IAPFQFNSTNLNAP
+102 IAPFQFNSTNLQAP
-116 RDGDI
+116 LDGDI

-135 PLGERLFEIKHVEHE
+135 PLGERLFEIKHIEFE

-180 VGIDERLSE
+180 AGIDERLSE

-195 VTLAGIGSTAK
+195 VSLAGIGSTAK

-213 LSGAL
+213 LAGAL

-224 DDGSGYTSVPAVTV
+224 DDGSGYTTPPTISVE
-238 AASPAGVSTSLGAVV
+238 ASPAGVSTSLGAVV

-307 IQQPGSNYVS
+307 ITQPGNNYVS

-326 QFVDTQYQF
+326 QYVDKQYEF
-335 TGVATAGTSQIVGLN
+335 TGIATAGMMEIVGIN
-350 TMANIAIGHTIN
+350 TMVNIAIGHTIN
-362 FFSGAGSVTL
+362 FKNLGAVTL
-372 IGGGI
+372 SGGGI
-377 VTSITGVGS
+377 VTSIGANSVGIGTSIGGTGTV
-386 TSVVSLGSSFGGA
+386 T
-399 GTANPGTFVGTGVM
+399 TTFVGTGAM
-413 VGSKAGQVQA
+413 VGAKAGQTQA

-442 GSGYEATPTVS
+442 GTGYEATPTVS
-453 ISAPLSTGIGT
+453 ISAPLSVGLGT
-464 YRLNERVVGS
+464 YHLNERVVGS
-474 DSGTE
+474 DSGAE
-479 AYVKSWNSATREL
+479 AYVKSWNATTRQLE
-492 QVSINTGDFLS
+492 VSINTGDFRA

-514 RYQVFSYNDDLSDHA
+514 RYQVFSYSDDLSDQA
-529 AGEEYFMND
+529 AGDEFFMND
-538 EFETAGDQLLD
+538 EFETEADALLD
-549 FTESNPFGIV
+549 FTESNPFGII

>member
-1 MPLSPFF
+1 MPISPFF
-8 QHGSPDEQRLIQS
+8 QHGSPDEQRLVQS
-21 LVDEHLSFHGLD
+21 LVDEHLSIHGID

-38 RKQIVTDDI
+38 RKQITTDDV

-102 IAPFQFNSTNLNAP
+102 IAPFQFNSTNLQGA

-135 PLGERLFEIKHVEHE
+135 PLGERLFEIKHIEFE

-166 ELFQLEDEIIDTNV
+166 ELFQLQDEIIDTNV

-189 EGYITT
+189 EGMITT

-213 LSGAL
+213 LAGAM
-218 QKITLN
+218 QKVILN
-224 DDGSGYTSVPAVTV
+224 DDGSGYNTPPIVSVQ
-238 AASPAGVSTSLGAVV
+238 ASPAGVSTSLGAVV

-281 AIGFG
+281 TIGFG
-286 TPGVGAAATATLT
+286 TPGVGAAATASLT
-299 NSGIASIR
+299 NSGICSIR

-326 QFVDTQYQF
+326 QYVDKQYEF
-335 TGVATAGTSQIVGLN
+335 TGIATAGMMEIVGIN

-362 FFSGAGSVTL
+362 FKSLGAVTL
-372 IGGGI
+372 SGGGI
-377 VTSITGVGS
+377 VTSI
-386 TSVVSLGSSFGGA
+386 GSSSIGIGTSIGGT
-399 GTANPGTFVGTGVM
+399 GTVTTTFVGTGAM
-413 VGSKAGQVQA
+413 VGAKAGQTQA

-442 GSGYEATPTVS
+442 GTGYEATPTVS

-464 YRLNERVVGS
+464 YHLNERVVGS
-474 DSGTE
+474 TSGSE
-479 AYVKSWNSATREL
+479 AYVKSWNATTRQL
-492 QVSINTGDFLS
+492 QISINTGDFVS

-514 RYQVFSYNDDLSDHA
+514 RYQVFSYSDDLSSHA
-529 AGEEYFMND
+529 QGDEFFMND
-538 EFETAGDQLLD
+538 EFETEADSLLD

>member
-8 QHGSPDEQRLIQS
+8 QHGSPDEQRLVQS
-21 LVDEHLSFHGLD
+21 LVDEHLSIHGID

-38 RKQIVTDDI
+38 RKQIVTDDV

-55 FNDNYII
+55 FNDNYLI

-82 GINLQNEVTLTIS
+82 GINLQNEITLTIS
-95 RERFEDF
+95 RERYEDF
-102 IAPFQFNSTNLNAP
+102 IAPFQFNSTNLIGA

-135 PLGERLFEIKHVEHE
+135 PLGERLFEIKHIEFE

-166 ELFQLEDEIIDTNV
+166 ELFQLQDEIIDTNV
-180 VGIDERLSE
+180 VGIDERLQE
-189 EGYITT
+189 EGMITT

-213 LSGAL
+213 LAGAM
-218 QKITLN
+218 QKVILN
-224 DDGSGYTSVPAVTV
+224 DDGSGYTSAPNVIVE
-238 AASPAGVSTSLGAVV
+238 ASPAGVSTSLGAVV
-253 AITTTKGQLAAID
+253 AITTTKGNLAAID

-281 AIGFG
+281 TIGFG
-286 TPGVGAAATATLT
+286 TPGVGAAATSTLT

-307 IQQPGSNYVS
+307 ITQPGYNYVS

-326 QFVDTQYQF
+326 QYVDKQYEF
-335 TGVATAGTSQIVGLN
+335 TGIATAGMMEIVGIN

-362 FFSGAGSVTL
+362 FKTFGAVTL
-372 IGGGI
+372 IGGAK
-377 VTSITGVGS
+377 VTSIGTSSVGIG
-386 TSVVSLGSSFGGA
+386 TSLGGT
-399 GTANPGTFVGTGVM
+399 GTASGTFVGTGAM
-413 VGSKAGQVQA
+413 VGAKAGQVQA
-423 TAVATLSGS
+423 TAVATLS
-432 NMFRIYLTDA
+432 NDAMFRIYLTDA
-442 GSGYEATPTVS
+442 GVGYEATPTVS
-453 ISAPLSTGIGT
+453 ISAPLSVGVGT
-464 YRLNERVVGS
+464 YHINERVVGS
-474 DSGTE
+474 LSGVE
-479 AYVKSWNSATREL
+479 AYVQKWDAANRKLE
-492 QVSINTGDFLS
+492 VSINTGEFYS

-514 RYQVFSYNDDLSDHA
+514 RYQVFSYSDDISSQAQGD
-529 AGEEYFMND
+529 EYFMND
-538 EFETAGDQLLD
+538 EFETAGDALLD
-549 FTESNPFGIV
+549 FTENNPFGIV

>member
-8 QHGSPDEQRLIQS
+8 QHGSPDEQRLVQS
-21 LVDEHLSFHGLD
+21 LVDEHLSIHGID

-38 RKQIVTDDI
+38 RKQIVTDDV

-55 FNDNYII
+55 FNDNYIL

-82 GINLQNEVTLTIS
+82 GINLQNEITLTIS

-102 IAPFQFNSTNLNAP
+102 IAPFQFNSTNLQGAL
-116 RDGDI
+116 DGDI
-121 DFGTRPKEGDLIWF
+121 DFGTRHKEGDLIWF
-135 PLGERLFEIKHVEHE
+135 PLGERLFEIKHIEFE

-166 ELFQLEDEIIDTNV
+166 ELFQLQDEIIDTNV
-180 VGIDERLSE
+180 VGIDERLQE

-195 VTLAGIGSTAK
+195 INLAGIGSTAK

-213 LSGAL
+213 LAGAL

-224 DDGSGYTSVPAVTV
+224 DDGSGYTSAPNVIVE
-238 AASPAGVSTSLGAVV
+238 ASPAGVSTSLGAVV
-253 AITTTKGQLAAID
+253 AITTTKGNLAAID

-307 IQQPGSNYVS
+307 ITQPGNNYVS

-326 QFVDTQYQF
+326 QYVDKQYEF
-335 TGVATAGTSQIVGLN
+335 TGIATAGMMEIVGIN

-362 FFSGAGSVTL
+362 FKSLGAVTL
-372 IGGGI
+372 TGGGI
-377 VTSITGVGS
+377 VTSI
-386 TSVVSLGSSFGGA
+386 GSSSVGIGTSIGGT
-399 GTANPGTFVGTGVM
+399 GTVNTTFVGTGSL
-413 VGSKAGQVQA
+413 VGAKAGQVQA

-442 GSGYEATPTVS
+442 GTGYEATPTIS
-453 ISAPLSTGIGT
+453 ISAPLAVGLGT
-464 YRLNERVVGS
+464 YHLNERVVGS
-474 DSGTE
+474 DSGAE
-479 AYVKSWNSATREL
+479 AFVKKWDAANRKLE
-492 QVSINTGDFLS
+492 VSINTGDFRP
-503 GEYITGTASSA
+503 GEYVTGTASSA
-514 RYQVFSYNDDLSDHA
+514 RYQIFSWGDDLSSQA
-529 AGEEYFMND
+529 AGDEFFMND
-538 EFETAGDQLLD
+538 EFETEADALLD
-549 FTESNPFGIV
+549 FTESNPFGII